1 MVNLLNNATKYTDEE
16 GNIWLSLEEEA
27 NHAVLRVR
35 DSGVGIA
42 PELLPHVFDLFTQA
56 SRSLDRS
63 QGGLG
68 IGLTL
73 AKKIVEMHLG
83 KVEAKSAGIR
93 QGSEFTVRLPLLIS
107 KPPNESTPSKAA
119 EQSAVASRILIIDDN
134 VDSAD
139 SLAMML
145 RMSDHD
151 VQTVYSGQSALAAA
165 IEYEPSIVL
174 LDIGLPE
181 VDGYEIARQ
190 LRQRP
195 EFKAVWLIAITGY
208 GQDADLQR
216 SRDAGFDH
224 HLVKPVDPQKLEEL
238 LGRLTKKRRSLD

>member
-1 MVNLLNNATKYTDEE
+1 
-16 GNIWLSLEEEA
+16 
-27 NHAVLRVR
+27 
-35 DSGVGIA
+35 
-42 PELLPHVFDLFTQA
+42 
-56 SRSLDRS
+56 
-63 QGGLG
+63 
-68 IGLTL
+68 
-73 AKKIVEMHLG
+73 MHRG
-83 KVEAKSAGIR
+83 RVEAHSAGIR

-107 KPPNESTPSKAA
+107 EPPNQSRPSNTAG
-119 EQSAVASRILIIDDN
+119 QSAVASRILIVDDN

-145 RMSDHD
+145 RMSGHD
-151 VQTVYSGQSALAAA
+151 VQTAYSGQAALAAA
-165 IEYEPSIVL
+165 MEYEPSIVL

-190 LRQRP
+190 LRQRA

-238 LGRLTKKRRSLD
+238 LARLTKK